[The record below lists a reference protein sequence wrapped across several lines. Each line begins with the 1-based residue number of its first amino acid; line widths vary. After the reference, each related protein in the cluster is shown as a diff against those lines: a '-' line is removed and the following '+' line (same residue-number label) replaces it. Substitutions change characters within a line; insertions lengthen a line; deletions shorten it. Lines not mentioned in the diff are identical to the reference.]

1 LNALYSGS
9 VAQSTQNSQKVG
21 TTHNPSA
28 SVFESHRP
36 DGVSVETY
44 TPG

>member
-1 LNALYSGS
+1 MKLQIIMSNLNALYTGS
-9 VAQSTQNSQKVG
+9 VAQST
-21 TTHNPSA
+21 